1 VNDAA
6 VVGRVLREY
15 HARGIDPAALR
26 RVGGAVQSGMV
37 TYLVNPDGAA
47 PWVVRACRADAP
59 VPIHVSG
66 SPATMQDW
74 LVSRAS
80 TLDCLEASDY
90 PAPRVVRTRSG
101 DPVGMDGMWLTLATT
116 FVEGPLIRPT
126 LPQLGMLGAALGRL
140 HALEVAG
147 DGAGR
152 TEGEAAAGPGRGV
165 AAAPGAGV
173 AGVPGRAAGAP
184 GRAAWYPEKAIPATL
199 GRLDAVAA
207 LIPDDWQPLYA
218 QFRRT
223 ARTVRQ
229 SLGALPR
236 GVVHGDAWPGN
247 AVQSGPDTV
256 TLIDWETAGLGLPVL
271 DLGNCLIESL
281 LDAEP
286 LAGARS
292 SAGGQ
297 SSGGG
302 PAAWLVE
309 PDEGRVAAVAG
320 GYASRRVLGAAER
333 DLLPEAVRFGAC
345 YAGAIHLYQA
355 LAEGVSGTSMDA
367 RLERLRN
374 RVAVSEAVARLATP
388 HVAGGPETVR

>member
-26 RVGGAVQSGMV
+26 RVGGAVQSGIV
-37 TYLVNPDGAA
+37 TYLVNPDGAR
-47 PWVVRACRADAP
+47 PWMVRACRADAL

-66 SPATMQDW
+66 SPAIMQDW
-74 LVSRAS
+74 LMSRAS
-80 TLDCLEASDY
+80 TLDCLEATGY

-101 DPVGMDGMWLTLATT
+101 DPVGMDGTWLTLATT
-116 FVEGPLIRPT
+116 FVKGQLIRPT
-126 LPQLGMLGAALGRL
+126 LAQLRMLGAALGRL
-140 HALEVAG
+140 HALDVAG
-147 DGAGR
+147 DVAG
-152 TEGEAAAGPGRGV
+152 TPEQEARGGPGR
-165 AAAPGAGV
+165 AAGR
-173 AGVPGRAAGAP
+173 PGRGAAGAP
-184 GRAAWYPEKAIPATL
+184 GRASWHPEEAIPATL
-199 GRLDAVAA
+199 ARLDAVGA
-207 LIPDDWQPLYA
+207 LIPDDWQPLCA

-223 ARTVRQ
+223 AQAVQ
-229 SLGALPR
+229 HSLSALPR

-256 TLIDWETAGLGLPVL
+256 TLIDWETGGLGLPVL

-286 LAGARS
+286 SARAQSSVGGRS

-297 SSGGG
+297 SSVGL

-309 PDEGRVAAVAG
+309 PDEDRVAAVAA
-320 GYASRRVLGAAER
+320 GYASRRPLSAAER
-333 DLLPEAVRFGAC
+333 ALLPEAVRFGAC
-345 YAGAIHLYQA
+345 YVGAVHLYEA

-367 RLERLRN
+367 RMERLRN
-374 RVAVSEAVARLATP
+374 RVAVSEAVARLAAP